1 MDVSKDMTPD
11 EFVDAVMEMVFERPL
26 VDHPFLDRLER
37 GEISRAQ
44 IAKSCYQM
52 LYHFNHAV
60 RCVGAA
66 LSQNMDRAARTSIM
80 ENLID
85 EETEFRCGDASH
97 YSLAMD
103 FGVACGYD
111 REEIERTNSDGT
123 LRVHPQLEEAM
134 EDMALFGIGDDGPLS
149 MGAGMVGGEAV
160 FPDLCIR
167 LSAILKKNFGF
178 TDEDLALF
186 IVHIEGDTEHANEG
200 KKLIRRYAK
209 TPEQRRRFYSQ
220 CRRVRDRMWECCDAW
235 WKAADMDLPQ
245 TIHPHDPQFAA
256 RGQKKAA

>member
-1 MDVSKDMTPD
+1 MDVTKDMTPD
-11 EFVDAVMEMVFERPL
+11 EFVEAVMEMVFERPL

-97 YSLAMD
+97 YALAMD
-103 FGVACGYD
+103 FGEACGYD
-111 REEIERTNSDGT
+111 RGEIERTNIDGT
-123 LRVHPQLEEAM
+123 LRAHPATRR
-134 EDMALFGIGDDGPLS
+134 GDGRY
-149 MGAGMVGGEAV
+149 GA
-160 FPDLCIR
+160 FR
-167 LSAILKKNFGF
+167 
-178 TDEDLALF
+178 
-186 IVHIEGDTEHANEG
+186 H
-200 KKLIRRYAK
+200 RR
-209 TPEQRRRFYSQ
+209 
-220 CRRVRDRMWECCDAW
+220 
-235 WKAADMDLPQ
+235 
-245 TIHPHDPQFAA
+245 
-256 RGQKKAA
+256 